1 MALAM
6 GAFALV
12 SCNKDDKND
21 EKNGGQEK
29 FLPYEQQQKIIE
41 QSVEGL
47 AQTIEFKDLAGSV
60 STILENVVKLAN
72 HEILWEWGLENACQD
87 SLFAV
92 KFAAI
97 KELLNSDE
105 IDFNL
110 APLYMEANI
119 TFMPNIPVGIV
130 DPDSTNEGA
139 EFDPDEVALLPIIEV
154 VNHNSDCFKAN
165 FIVEDHVLVV
175 TLKGSN
181 EKDVRMAWVDTK
193 KGETKNINLPNIID
207 LSITLDG
214 KNVLSAGGLLDTDF
228 NVAVTGYYDRSAEN
242 DTTFKVSEV
251 KAFGQNLTLN
261 ANVAIDKYAVEASA
275 IYGASTG
282 LNVEAKAMI
291 EDREALAL
299 NVNLDATLDEYINWA
314 DYTTILSW
322 AMNPENVRS
331 LKAKAVL
338 GGDQIKVVAS
348 IKENPVKYQEILGP
362 AMMFMGGGAPEADA
376 IKTMIDKANE
386 IFVGEIYFKGYDK
399 PQAKLRIVYEEP
411 TEKTKAGSSIF
422 SSLIDNISNSG
433 LRIMVDT
440 YDAEGNEVTI
450 SFNEYFGKIN
460 LKGALDIVKTNFEEA
475 FSSVIG

>member
-1 MALAM
+1 M
-6 GAFALV
+6 
-12 SCNKDDKND
+12 
-21 EKNGGQEK
+21 
-29 FLPYEQQQKIIE
+29 
-41 QSVEGL
+41 
-47 AQTIEFKDLAGSV
+47 
-60 STILENVVKLAN
+60 
-72 HEILWEWGLENACQD
+72 
-87 SLFAV
+87 
-92 KFAAI
+92 
-97 KELLNSDE
+97 
-105 IDFNL
+105 
-110 APLYMEANI
+110 
-119 TFMPNIPVGIV
+119 
-130 DPDSTNEGA
+130 
-139 EFDPDEVALLPIIEV
+139 
-154 VNHNSDCFKAN
+154 
-165 FIVEDHVLVV
+165 
-175 TLKGSN
+175 
-181 EKDVRMAWVDTK
+181 
-193 KGETKNINLPNIID
+193 
-207 LSITLDG
+207 SITLDG

-348 IKENPVKYQEILGP
+348 IKENPVKYQEILSP